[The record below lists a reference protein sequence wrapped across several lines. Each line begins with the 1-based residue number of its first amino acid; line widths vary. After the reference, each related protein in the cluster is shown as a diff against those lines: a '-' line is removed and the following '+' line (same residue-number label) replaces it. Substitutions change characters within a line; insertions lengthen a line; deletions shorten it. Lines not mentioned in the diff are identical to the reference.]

1 VAGSVN
7 KVILVGNLGRDPE
20 IRNTNDGTKVAQL
33 SVATSENWK
42 DRNSGERKERT
53 EWHRVVIFND
63 RLVEVVERFLKK
75 GAKIYV
81 EGALQTRKWT
91 DNSGQERYT
100 TEIVLQKFR
109 GELTML
115 DGRQGGDGGDTD
127 DGGYGGGSGG
137 SGGGSGGGGGGYSGG
152 SGGGGSY
159 GGGSGGGGSYGGGGG
174 RGPSSGGGGR
184 SGGGGPPPVTDL
196 DDEIPF

>member
-7 KVILVGNLGRDPE
+7 KVILIGNLGKDPE
-20 IRNTNDGTKVAQL
+20 IRSTNDGTKVASL
-33 SVATSENWK
+33 TLATSENWK
-42 DRNSGERKERT
+42 DRTSGERRERT

-100 TEIVLQKFR
+100 TEVVLQKFR

-115 DGRQGGDGGDTD
+115 DGRQGGGERDQDE
-127 DGGYGGGSGG
+127 
-137 SGGGSGGGGGGYSGG
+137 
-152 SGGGGSY
+152 
-159 GGGSGGGGSYGGGGG
+159 GSYGGGGG
-174 RGPSSGGGGR
+174 GYGGGGGGRAPSSSGGGGR
-184 SGGGGPPPVTDL
+184 PSGGGGGPGPMTDL